1 MKLAKADEHKERMGT
16 WVTKL
21 ETRQKENARR
31 WDELKEDYSKLK
43 AESERKDVLVLELT
57 QKAFEYEEQARM
69 QQTEMDEVHRHGQ
82 KQLYLN
88 AQART
93 D

>member
-21 ETRQKENARR
+21 EARQKENARR
-31 WDELKEDYSKLK
+31 YDELQEDYSKLK

-69 QQTEMDEVHRHGQ
+69 QQTEMDEVHRHRR
-82 KQLYLN
+82 KELYLN